1 MVLPPH
7 LICHLYG
14 LIKVKN
20 LVASFFTFP
29 ILSTRVGF
37 SWMTLQL
44 SLGQE
49 FKCNNRPYL
58 WFH

>member
-14 LIKVKN
+14 LIKLKN
-20 LVASFFTFP
+20 LVTSFVTFA

-37 SWMTLQL
+37 SWMTCKVVAG
-44 SLGQE
+44 SGV
-49 FKCNNRPYL
+49 
-58 WFH
+58 